1 MQKAV
6 IFGRGQLYKQKEK
19 YLKKNYIIKG
29 FLDNG
34 IKENEVENRNTDVP
48 VYCPKNTD
56 SYLEEDL
63 FIILMSYSYA
73 SMWRQL
79 NKLGISPKSILFGVT
94 FPPLSDCEAVLFSDG
109 GRLLAEEDGKV
120 YYYNHNEKTEV
131 KSHREIQERARQSL
145 REKFRRDY
153 PIINAISK
161 MDVIPVSREFG
172 LERGTAID
180 RYYIEHF
187 LEKHKSLI
195 RGDCLEIAENTYT
208 MRYGGDRVKKAYI
221 LHLEGW
227 GENTIKGNLETGEG
241 IEEEKYDCAVITQTL
256 MFIFDIRRVAENI
269 YKLLKRGGN
278 ALITVAGISQISR
291 YDADLWGSYYGFQE
305 DAMKALFEPVFGKEN
320 VEVEAYGNVKTAIAL
335 LCGLCR
341 EDLNDED
348 FSVKDKDYPVIITVL
363 LHKDVKKGCSMQEEG

>member
-1 MQKAV
+1 MQKVV

-19 YLKKNYIIKG
+19 YLKKNYMIKG

-34 IKENEVENRNTDVP
+34 IKENEIENQNTDVP

-56 SYLEEDL
+56 FYLEEDL

-79 NKLGISPKSILFGVT
+79 NELGISKKRILFGVT
-94 FPPLSDCEAVLFSDG
+94 FPPFSDCEAILFSDG
-109 GRLLAEEDGKV
+109 GRLLAKEDGKV

-131 KSHREIQERARQSL
+131 KSHREIQEKAKQFL

-161 MDVIPVSREFG
+161 MDAIPVSREFG

-187 LEKHKSLI
+187 LEKHKNLI

-208 MRYGGDRVKKAYI
+208 LRYGEDRVKKADM
-221 LHLEGW
+221 LHLKGW
-227 GENTIKGNLETGEG
+227 GENVIKGNLETGEG

-256 MFIFDIRRVAENI
+256 MLIFDIRQAAENI
-269 YKLLKRGGN
+269 YKLLKKGGN

-291 YDADLWGSYYGFQE
+291 YDADLWGSYYGFHE
-305 DAMKALFEPVFGKEN
+305 DTMKALFEPVFGKEN
-320 VEVEAYGNVKTAIAL
+320 VKVETYGNVKTAIAL

-341 EDLNDED
+341 EDLCDRD
-348 FSVKDKDYPVIITVL
+348 FSYHDRDYPLIVTVL
-363 LHKDVKKGCSMQEEG
+363 LHKGE